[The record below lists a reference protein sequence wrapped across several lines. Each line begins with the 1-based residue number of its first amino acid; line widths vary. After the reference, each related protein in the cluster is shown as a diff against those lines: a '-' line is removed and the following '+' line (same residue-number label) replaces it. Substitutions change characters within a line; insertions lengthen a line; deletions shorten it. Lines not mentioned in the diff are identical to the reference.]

1 MEGGP
6 VEAVT
11 TVSSIVSFMDE
22 SFCVSSSTV
31 AVVVAAFSA
40 SGSFDALLGFISDP
54 SSTIDGLSDD
64 ISE

>member
-1 MEGGP
+1 MEGGGPVEGGP

-31 AVVVAAFSA
+31 AVV
-40 SGSFDALLGFISDP
+40 GTRP
-54 SSTIDGLSDD
+54 S
-64 ISE
+64 